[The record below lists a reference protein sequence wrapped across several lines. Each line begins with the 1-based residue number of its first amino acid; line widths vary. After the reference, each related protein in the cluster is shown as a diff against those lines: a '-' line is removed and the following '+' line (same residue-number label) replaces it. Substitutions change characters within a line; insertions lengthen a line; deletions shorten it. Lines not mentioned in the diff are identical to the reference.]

1 MGEYTNMAQG
11 MIRTIA
17 GAAYMSRRME
27 QAQEA
32 NDIALDDYTRQLP
45 DFEEIQ
51 AGNNGGPAAG
61 EMVGEMASK
70 DVRKMQKADAAL
82 TRTNAFPMVDRLK
95 RYSGM
100 RTAQRANR
108 ESVRGGK
115 PISDVPAYDQFGGS
129 MRIFG
134 QGGKPNG
141 QE

>member
-32 NDIALDDYTRQLP
+32 NDIALDDYNSQLP
-45 DFEEIQ
+45 DFKEVQ
-51 AGNNGGPAAG
+51 AGERGGDLD
-61 EMVGEMASK
+61 VGEMASK

-100 RTAQRANR
+100 RTAQRMNR

-115 PISDVPAYDQFGGS
+115 PISDVPAYDPFGGS